1 MAKAVILRCDKCGE
15 WDSEENRVQT
25 IGVAGPRFDL
35 CATDRATIIVGM
47 GIDAEKAVKYVK
59 AYDLRKTHKGS
70 PPPLADADASQ
81 DDDDPPGGP
90 AALALAEG
98 ELTLDVEAPEAET
111 VSKPVTRRATKK

>member
-47 GIDAEKAVKYVK
+47 GIGAEEAVKYVT
-59 AYDLRKTHKGS
+59 AFDLRKTHRGS
-70 PPPLADADASQ
+70 PPPLADAEAPDYVAEDEAQLEVHGDAPG
-81 DDDDPPGGP
+81 DD
-90 AALALAEG
+90 E
-98 ELTLDVEAPEAET
+98 LDVEAPEAET
-111 VSKPVTRRATKK
+111 VSKPVTRRAAKK